1 MNNQE
6 TFKEFK
12 KLLPKDA
19 LAFIM
24 RDKDDGTTDFMA
36 YDTTRDRELTVGYL
50 ILRGVMD
57 MVHNEPD
64 ILIERGQLSVFKDL
78 QIKKPVFSGGIVN
91 DTDDNVVH
99 LDFEKD

>member
-1 MNNQE
+1 MSNQDM
-6 TFKEFK
+6 FKEFK
-12 KLLPKDA
+12 ELLPKDS

-24 RDKDDGTTDFMA
+24 RDKEDGTTDFMA
-36 YDTTRDRELTVGYL
+36 YDTTREREMTVGYL

-57 MVHNEPD
+57 MVHNDPD

-78 QIKKPVFSGGIVN
+78 QIKKPIFSDGIIK
-91 DTDDNVVH
+91 DMDDNVVH

>member
-50 ILRGVMD
+50 ILHGVMD